1 MIARTIRIQSVTVS
15 PVDVFVVV
23 VASGSDDE
31 LLTVQAL
38 GQQPGSH
45 AYCFPAERKAHS
57 GVVVATLDP
66 GLMPGVSWR

>member
-15 PVDVFVVV
+15 PVDVFVGV

-31 LLTVQAL
+31 FAIVQAA
-38 GQQPGSH
+38 GQQSGSH
-45 AYCFPAERKAHS
+45 AYCFPSERKAHI